1 MGARIAMVAEWYPPA
16 TGGMEEAAR
25 RIARASRALGL
36 TIEVVTPDPQPRSA
50 RAWTVTEGEGITVTR
65 TPPDGL
71 LRRPVA
77 EALAARGP
85 FDGVIAFCLRH
96 YAGLAVRQAR
106 AWGVPSLVC
115 ARGSDV
121 LRDLFLWDTA
131 ADVAHAI
138 RTATAATAVTPELA
152 RAMAALRA
160 DGQVAYW
167 PNTVDTA
174 LFRPAAD
181 GRARRAA
188 WGLPEGG
195 PLIGFVGILRPVKGQ
210 DLLLDAF
217 VQLRARRPDAHLVLI
232 GESRAEA
239 VAGLAEWRARQPA
252 AAAAVREL
260 PYVPQ
265 ARLPELLGCLD
276 QVWLPSLTEGFSN
289 CLIESLACEVPV
301 IASPVGAAPA
311 VIRHGENGLLA
322 GVGDVAAWVQAAQRL
337 IDEPAWARQLARS
350 GRETLPADVAPE
362 AERARLTAC
371 YAGLGWLG

>member
-1 MGARIAMVAEWYPPA
+1 MGARIALVAEWYPPA

-50 RAWTVTEGEGITVTR
+50 NAWTVTEPDGVTVTR
-65 TPPDGL
+65 TPPDDG

-77 EALAARGP
+77 MALAERGP

-131 ADVAHAI
+131 AEVIGAI
-138 RTATAATAVTPELA
+138 TTATAATAVTPELA
-152 RAMAALRA
+152 RAMAALRP
-160 DGQVAYW
+160 DGQVVYW
-167 PNTVDTA
+167 PNTVDTDR
-174 LFRPAAD
+174 FRPVPGA
-181 GRARRAA
+181 RAQRAA
-188 WGLPEGG
+188 WGLPGAG

-210 DLLLDAF
+210 DLLLEAF
-217 VQLRARRPDAHLVLI
+217 ARVWEQCPDAHLVLI
-232 GESRAEA
+232 GESRSEA
-239 VAGLAEWRARQPA
+239 VGGLAGWRERHPA
-252 AAAAVREL
+252 AAAAVSEV
-260 PYVPQ
+260 PYVAQ
-265 ARLPELLGCLD
+265 DRLPGLLGCLD
-276 QVWLPSLTEGFSN
+276 QVWMPSLTEGFSN
-289 CLIESLACEVPV
+289 SLIECLACEVPV

-322 GVGDVAAWVQAAQRL
+322 GVNDVDAWVQAALGL
-337 IDEPAWARQLARS
+337 IGEPARGRQMARV
-350 GRETLPADVAPE
+350 GRETLAAAYSPA
-362 AERARLTAC
+362 AERDRLAAC